1 MALMFL
7 FMMCPVGIGV
17 ALVRRHAR
25 AVPADPA
32 VRDDVPVRLLRWAAG
47 LLPARPA
54 EWARR
59 CPASWATSTAGA
71 GGGASRSA
79 ARAPRCCYR
88 PGPIRTA
95 SPPGQRHGLAL
106 GGYVSTH
113 R

>member
-47 LLPARPA
+47 LPPARPSG
-54 EWARR
+54 ARR
-59 CPASWATSTAGA
+59 CSASWATSTAGA
-71 GGGASRSA
+71 GGGAS
-79 ARAPRCCYR
+79 
-88 PGPIRTA
+88 
-95 SPPGQRHGLAL
+95 HAL
-106 GGYVSTH
+106 TPEPSQAKDP
-113 R
+113 